1 MKGSHEFN
9 ICLYLKEI
17 NSIINNNINNKVKK
31 RGLTQSQII
40 VIKFVAHF
48 KKLTITEL
56 SDYMSIKKSTCSG
69 IVDRLEKMEI
79 LERVKDENDKRVTY
93 IIFSKK
99 GQVLSNEIKE
109 DINGYFKEIFNSISE
124 EDLILIENN
133 LEKLSNLIQKN

>member
-1 MKGSHEFN
+1 MKGSHEFK
-9 ICLYLKEI
+9 ICLYLREI
-17 NSIINNNINNKVKK
+17 NSTINNKINNKVKE
-31 RGLTQSQII
+31 RGLTQSQVT

-69 IVDRLEKMEI
+69 IVDRLENMGI

-93 IIFSKK
+93 IIFSRK
-99 GQVLSNEIKE
+99 GQGLSNEIKE
-109 DINGYFKEIFNSISE
+109 DINRYFKEIFNNISE

-133 LEKLSNLIQKN
+133 LEKLSKLIKED